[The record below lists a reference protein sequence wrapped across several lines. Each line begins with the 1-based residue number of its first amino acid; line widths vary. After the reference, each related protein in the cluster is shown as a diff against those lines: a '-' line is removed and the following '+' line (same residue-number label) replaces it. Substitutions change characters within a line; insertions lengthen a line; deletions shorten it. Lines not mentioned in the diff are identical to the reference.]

1 MPAKE
6 IKNPDGTS
14 TWIIDPYE
22 AQVVS
27 LLGDDFDYSTVSP
40 EGLTELAERLRQID
54 AASDSTDPAPGGQG
68 GSVRGEW

>member
-1 MPAKE
+1 MPTKE

-22 AQVVS
+22 AQAVS

-40 EGLTELAERLRQID
+40 ESLAELAERLRQID
-54 AASDSTDPAPGGQG
+54 EEADAPANPSAGGQS
-68 GSVRGEW
+68 GSA